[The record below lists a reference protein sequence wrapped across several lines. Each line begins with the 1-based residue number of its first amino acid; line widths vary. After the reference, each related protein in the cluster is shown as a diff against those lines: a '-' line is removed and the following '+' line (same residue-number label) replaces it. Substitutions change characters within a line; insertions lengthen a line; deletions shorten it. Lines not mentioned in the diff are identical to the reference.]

1 MLKRA
6 AALAKKA
13 RSHPVAPGSS
23 SGCEPTS
30 STNKGTSHP
39 VTPGSSCG
47 SEPTSSANKGSI
59 HPVTPGSSRGSEAT
73 SSTNKGLQQPPRK
86 WRRLNLKE
94 SPLMRWA
101 AKRVSLGA
109 EASLFQEVAA
119 ASLEEAR
126 QTGHSE
132 GVLTASGS
140 PILGACSRVFVC
152 GDIVGHLPLVYSGS
166 RWALTQGG
174 GGKRRDKSEQQAHEA
189 LARGRV
195 PKLQV

>member
-6 AALAKKA
+6 AALGKKA
-13 RSHPVAPGSS
+13 RQAQAAS
-23 SGCEPTS
+23 SGG
-30 STNKGTSHP
+30 KGQ
-39 VTPGSSCG
+39 GSCG
-47 SEPTSSANKGSI
+47 DDAKGSC
-59 HPVTPGSSRGSEAT
+59 GDDARGSAEPPPKK
-73 SSTNKGLQQPPRK
+73 KGRFN
-86 WRRLNLKE
+86 LNLKE

-140 PILGACSRVFVC
+140 PILGNCS
-152 GDIVGHLPLVYSGS
+152 H
-166 RWALTQGG
+166 AL
-174 GGKRRDKSEQQAHEA
+174 S
-189 LARGRV
+189 V
-195 PKLQV
+195 